1 LGKYA
6 CQAFPGKTAS
16 VNQPSVNFF
25 GRQSTPTM
33 SIYLAAIVIE
43 ACMSITMKVSACA
56 MEGVNSPR
64 QRPYLWTTVL
74 IFGMIA
80 ACAIA
85 GSFYVGGP
93 GIDASLLGRNL
104 LGAI

>member
-1 LGKYA
+1 MFAKPFLGK
-6 CQAFPGKTAS
+6 PAS

-25 GRQSTPTM
+25 TRQSTPAM
-33 SIYLAAIVIE
+33 SIYLGAIVME
-43 ACMSITMKVSACA
+43 ACMSITMKVSAGA
-56 MEGVNSPR
+56 PEGVNAPR
-64 QRPYLWTTVL
+64 QRSYLWTTVIIL
-74 IFGMIA
+74 GVIA

-93 GIDASLLGRNL
+93 GIDASLLGKDL